1 MNLEF
6 FDLEEKDMMLESI
19 NIPASQ
25 LNTKCPVKDNRTEI
39 VCENLFDF

>member
-25 LNTKCPVKDNRTEI
+25 LKSTCSLKDNRTEI
-39 VCENLFDF
+39 VCDNLFDF